1 MCQKPVQKQRASSFA
16 FVILSRMNLAER
28 IESAEYKYR
37 QKLEEYFI
45 KKWGDTALFSHDITH
60 HRRVWHYAKEL
71 LSEAEKNEGP
81 GISFY
86 PDKLLIAC
94 YLHDLGMSVDI
105 SERHGVHSSNF
116 CREFISINGFSESE
130 FDGVFFAI
138 ENHDNKE
145 YSLKDNSVNL
155 LSLLT
160 IADDLDAFGHIGI
173 LRYFEIYLKRGI
185 HPSEIGY
192 KIRDNASKRLT
203 NFRSVFGNNYGL
215 YLKQYSRFMIL
226 DDFFKDYNQQIGD
239 PSLNA

>member
-1 MCQKPVQKQRASSFA
+1 
-16 FVILSRMNLAER
+16 MNLAER
-28 IESAEYKYR
+28 IESAEDKYR

-45 KKWGDTALFSHDITH
+45 KRWGDTALFSHDITH

-81 GISFY
+81 GISFS
-86 PDKLLIAC
+86 PDKLLIAS
-94 YLHDLGMSVDI
+94 YLHDLGMSVDF
-105 SERHGVHSSNF
+105 SERHGIHSSNL

-192 KIRDNASKRLT
+192 KIRDNASKRFG
-203 NFRSVFGNNYGL
+203 NFRSVFESNEVL
-215 YLKQYSRFMIL
+215 FLKHYSRFMIL
-226 DDFFKDYNQQIGD
+226 DDFFKDYNLQIGD
-239 PSLNA
+239 PSLNT